1 MNPPTHGATP
11 GTWQRLTYDD
21 YLALPNDGKR
31 YQILEGELD
40 VTPAPS
46 TMHQKV
52 SIRLELRLAE
62 HVEKHDLGLILHAP
76 VDVLLDEQNVV
87 QPDIVFVSGERLPI
101 VEERYIAGAP
111 NLVVEILSPT
121 TSRIDRGIKSALY
134 ARFGVGWY
142 WLVDPGEKSLEE
154 YQVEGRGFRLH
165 GRLDAAQTF
174 HPHLFP
180 GLEIELAQLFR
191 P

>member
-1 MNPPTHGATP
+1 MNPPTQGATP

-21 YLALPNDGKR
+21 YLTLPNDGKR

-52 SIRLELRLAE
+52 SARLEFRLMG
-62 HVEKHDLGLILHAP
+62 HVEEHNLGLVLHAP

-87 QPDIVFVSGERLPI
+87 QPDIVFVSNKRLPI
-101 VEERYIAGAP
+101 VEDRYIAGAP
-111 NLVVEILSPT
+111 DLVVEILSPT

-134 ARFGVGWY
+134 ARFGVAWY
-142 WLVDPGEKSLEE
+142 WLVDPAERCLEE
-154 YQVEGRGFRLH
+154 YEIRSGGYHPR
-165 GRLDAAQTF
+165 GRLDAEQTF
-174 HPHLFP
+174 RPRLFP